1 MVLWCRRSVAVLLV
15 FSASSLSPLIVHAQQ
30 PQTPPQPAPP
40 AAPPPGADN
49 PGGSAVPHGAAGAI
63 VTAPK
68 DEPPSPP
75 PAPVVVTPPALQ
87 RDDGA
92 EYPHQAIVDKI
103 NAPVTVGLILEVDA
117 TGVVRKVAVEASAG
131 HGFDEAA
138 VAAAQRLV
146 FAPATKNGKPVAA
159 KIRHKYAF
167 TPPPSRI
174 VGKIASDSND
184 RGIARAI
191 VTLTT
196 LADGK
201 PTDKRTLTT
210 DDSGGWKVEGLT
222 AGAYHVTVQ
231 AQGFATRESDEE
243 VDPGQEI
250 DLTLRLTR
258 QNQKPVARPGEEPL
272 EQVEVK
278 VDRPPREVVKRTL
291 DQREI
296 SRIPGTNGD
305 ALRSLQNLPGVARSP
320 GLGGL
325 LIVRGSAPQDTQVF
339 IDGTAIPLVY
349 HFGGLSSVVPTES
362 LDRIDFYPG
371 NFSSQYG
378 RALGGIVDVGI
389 KDPEA
394 KDKKIHGLAQAD
406 LIDARVLAQ
415 GPIGDTGLKFL
426 VAGRRSYFDVWL
438 KPTLEATGAGVSAA
452 PVYYD
457 YQALVQKD
465 FSSRQSLRLM
475 LIGSDDNLRIL
486 TSTVNGSDPQLG
498 GGIGIHTA
506 FWRLQARYKNR
517 ISDKSELRVT
527 GAVGQDTIDFNL
539 GDNYLRVASVPI
551 STRIELAQKL
561 TQGVT
566 MNFGID
572 WLYAPYD
579 VAVRFP
585 PPTRPGE
592 PPGGPF
598 LSRPPLEQ
606 HVKDATY
613 TPAFYDEVELT
624 PWRGNR
630 IVPGVRVDYAKNS
643 KSWDIQPRFVVRQDL
658 TTGFPRTTVKGGAGV
673 YSQPPSPQQSDS
685 VFGNPSVRS
694 NRSTQYDVGVEQEIT
709 RPVELATDVYYKQLD
724 RLIVQGL
731 GNVGTGAAYG
741 IETLVRWKPDKRFF
755 GWLAYTI
762 GRSERRDGPGQ
773 PLRETQ
779 YDQTHVLTVLGSYRL
794 GWGFEFGARF
804 RLVSGNLYT
813 PNNGS
818 IYDEGVGAYL
828 PLTTY
833 PPNNS
838 RLPPFHQLD
847 IRVDKVWVA
856 PNAKFSVYADIQN
869 VYNHGNVEGVSNNFN
884 STQRVYATG
893 IPILP
898 SLGVRGEM

>member
-1 MVLWCRRSVAVLLV
+1 M
-15 FSASSLSPLIVHAQQ
+15 
-30 PQTPPQPAPP
+30 
-40 AAPPPGADN
+40 
-49 PGGSAVPHGAAGAI
+49 
-63 VTAPK
+63 
-68 DEPPSPP
+68 
-75 PAPVVVTPPALQ
+75 VVTPPTLK

-103 NAPVTVGLILEVDA
+103 KDPVTVGLILEVDA
-117 TGVVRKVAVEASAG
+117 TGVVKKVTVEAAAG

-138 VAAAQRLV
+138 VAAAQKLV
-146 FAPATKNGKPVAA
+146 FEPATKNGRPIAA

-167 TPPPSRI
+167 APPPSRI
-174 VGKIASDSND
+174 VGKVASDSKD
-184 RGIARAI
+184 KGIARAI
-191 VTLTT
+191 VTVT
-196 LADGK
+196 ADGK
-201 PTDKRTLTT
+201 PGDKRTITT
-210 DDSGGWKVEGLT
+210 DDSGAWKVEGLS
-222 AGAYHVTVQ
+222 AGTYHVTVQ
-231 AQGFATRESDEE
+231 AQGYATRESDEE
-243 VDPGQEI
+243 VDPGTEI

-258 QNQKPVARPGEEPL
+258 PNQKPVAQPGDEPL

-296 SRIPGTNGD
+296 SRIPGTGGD
-305 ALRSLQNLPGVARSP
+305 ALKSLQNLPGVARSP

-389 KDPEA
+389 KDPET

-406 LIDARVLAQ
+406 LIDARMLAQ

-426 VAGRRSYFDVWL
+426 VAGRRSYFDLWL
-438 KPTLEATGAGVSAA
+438 KPVLEQTGAGVTAA

-475 LIGSDDNLRIL
+475 LFGSDDNLKIL
-486 TSTVNGSDPQLG
+486 TSQVNGSDPQLG
-498 GGIGIHTA
+498 GGIGLHTA

-517 ISDKSELRVT
+517 INDSTELRVT
-527 GAVGQDTIDFNL
+527 GAVGQDTIDFNI
-539 GDNYLRVASVPI
+539 GDNYLRISTVPI

-561 TQGVT
+561 AQGVT

-572 WLYAPYD
+572 WAYTPYD

-598 LSRPPLEQ
+598 LTRPPLEQ
-606 HVKDATY
+606 HVKDSNY
-613 TPAFYDEVELT
+613 TPAFYEELELT
-624 PWRGNR
+624 PWRGSR
-630 IVPGVRVDYAKNS
+630 IVPGVRVDYTKSS
-643 KSWDIQPRFVVRQDL
+643 KSWDLQPRFVVRQDL
-658 TTGFPRTTVKGGAGV
+658 TTGFPRTTVKGGAGI
-673 YSQPPSPQQSDS
+673 YSQPPTPQQSDS
-685 VFGNPSVRS
+685 VFGNPGVRS
-694 NRSTQYDVGVEQEIT
+694 QRSTQYDVGVEQEIT
-709 RPVELATDVYYKQLD
+709 RPVEIATDVYYKQLD
-724 RLIVQGL
+724 YLIVQGL
-731 GNVGTGAAYG
+731 GNAGTGAAYG

-779 YDQTHVLTVLGSYRL
+779 YDQTHILTVLGSYRL

-813 PNNGS
+813 PANGS

-828 PLTTY
+828 PLTSY
-833 PPNNS
+833 PPYNT
-838 RLPPFHQLD
+838 RLPMFHQLD
-847 IRVDKVWVA
+847 LRVDKVWTA
-856 PNAKFSVYADIQN
+856 PNSKFSIYADIQN

-898 SLGVRGEM
+898 SIGVRGEL

>member
-1 MVLWCRRSVAVLLV
+1 MVLWRGRSVAFSLV
-15 FSASSLSPLIVHAQQ
+15 FVAISMAPAVTRAQA
-30 PQTPPQPAPP
+30 PSPAPT
-40 AAPPPGADN
+40 APDDN
-49 PGGSAVPHGAAGAI
+49 PGTTAVPRGASGSI
-63 VTAPK
+63 ITAPK
-68 DEPPSPP
+68 DQPPPPP
-75 PAPVVVTPPALQ
+75 PAPVVVIPPTLK

-103 NAPVTVGLILEVDA
+103 KEGVIVGLILEVDA
-117 TGVVRKVAVEASAG
+117 TGVVKKVTVEAAAG

-138 VAAAQRLV
+138 VAAAQKLV
-146 FAPATKNGKPVAA
+146 FEPATRNGKPIAA
-159 KIRHKYAF
+159 KIRHKYSFA
-167 TPPPSRI
+167 PPPSRI
-174 VGKIASDSND
+174 VGKVASDSKD
-184 RGIARAI
+184 KGIARAI
-191 VTLTT
+191 VTVT
-196 LADGK
+196 ANGK
-201 PTDKRTLTT
+201 PGEKRTITT
-210 DDSGGWKVEGLT
+210 DDSGAWKVEGLT
-222 AGAYHVTVQ
+222 AGTYHVTVQ
-231 AQGFATRESDEE
+231 AQGYATRESDEE
-243 VDPGQEI
+243 VDPGTEI

-258 QNQKPVARPGEEPL
+258 PNQKPVAQPGDDPL

-296 SRIPGTNGD
+296 SRIPGTGGD
-305 ALRSLQNLPGVARSP
+305 ALKSLQNLPGVARSP

-378 RALGGIVDVGI
+378 RAMGGIVDVGI

-406 LIDARVLAQ
+406 LIDARMLAQ

-475 LIGSDDNLRIL
+475 LFGSDDNLKIL

-498 GGIGIHTA
+498 GGIGLHTA

-517 ISDKSELRVT
+517 INDATELRVT

-561 TQGVT
+561 AQGVT

-585 PPTRPGE
+585 PPSRPGE

-598 LSRPPLEQ
+598 LTRPPLET

-613 TPAFYDEVELT
+613 TPAFYDELELT

-630 IVPGVRVDYAKNS
+630 IVPGMRVDYAKNS
-643 KSWDIQPRFVVRQDL
+643 KSWDLQPRFVVRQDL

-709 RPVELATDVYYKQLD
+709 RPVEIATDVYYKQLD
-724 RLIVQGL
+724 YLIVQGL
-731 GNVGTGAAYG
+731 GNVGTGRAYG
-741 IETLVRWKPDKRFF
+741 IETLIRWKPDKRFF

-813 PNNGS
+813 PANGS

-828 PLTTY
+828 PLTSY
-833 PPNNS
+833 PPNNT
-838 RLPPFHQLD
+838 RLPMFHQLD
-847 IRVDKVWVA
+847 LRVDKVWTA
-856 PNAKFSVYADIQN
+856 PNSKFSVYADIQN
-869 VYNHGNVEGVSNNFN
+869 VYNHGNVEGVSYNFN
-884 STQRVYATG
+884 STQSVYATG

-898 SLGVRGEM
+898 SIGVRGEL